1 MVETI
6 AKQKMKQH
14 EPVAASDQTYK
25 QMIFWRNIQS
35 LLIRNKLLAHDFMAM
50 EHS

>member
-25 QMIFWRNIQS
+25 QINDILEEYSIASHQ
-35 LLIRNKLLAHDFMAM
+35 K
-50 EHS
+50 